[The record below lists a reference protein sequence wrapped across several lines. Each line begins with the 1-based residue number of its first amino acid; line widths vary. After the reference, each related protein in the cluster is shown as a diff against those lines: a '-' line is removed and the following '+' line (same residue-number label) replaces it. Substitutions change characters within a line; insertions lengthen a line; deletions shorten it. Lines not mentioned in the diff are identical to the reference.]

1 MADGDHLLIKINSFK
16 NNLTSCA
23 GFINFIHK
31 TFFMKKFLILYKAP
45 LDAMA
50 QTANSTP
57 EQQAKGMELWMQ
69 WAKKCGDKLID
80 MGSPLMNAQQ
90 ISPGDKVAPGKT
102 QIVGYSIL
110 NAENMDAAITLMKGH
125 PHTSGWSA
133 DAVIEIHESMPLPG
147 M

>member
-1 MADGDHLLIKINSFK
+1 
-16 NNLTSCA
+16 
-23 GFINFIHK
+23 
-31 TFFMKKFLILYKAP
+31 MKKFLILYKAP

-90 ISPGDKVAPGKT
+90 ISPGDKVVAGQT

-110 NAENMDAAITLMKGH
+110 NAENMDAVITLMKGH

-147 M
+147 I

>member
-1 MADGDHLLIKINSFK
+1 
-16 NNLTSCA
+16 
-23 GFINFIHK
+23 
-31 TFFMKKFLILYKAP
+31 MKKYLILYKAP

-50 QTANSTP
+50 QTANATP
-57 EQQAKGMELWMQ
+57 EQQAKGMEAWML

-80 MGSPLMNAQQ
+80 MGSPLTNAQQ
-90 ISPGDKVAPGKT
+90 VSPGDKVTTSKT

-110 NAENMDAAITLMKGH
+110 NAENMDSALLLMKGH
-125 PHTSGWSA
+125 PHISGWSA